1 MKKIKKTFLFLF
13 LMIILG
19 FLSTQLY
26 FLLQNN
32 IKYITL
38 SRVYSQKKE
47 LAEEKAK
54 IELLKEKKIRIE
66 EELSRYD
73 SNKSDL
79 NIIENLKSDIDK
91 VKKLAGLS
99 SVYGQGVIIIINDSD
114 IINNSR
120 EASSLIVH
128 DFDIQ
133 NIITD
138 LRNAGAE
145 AISVNGER
153 VVAGK
158 SKIKCAGPT
167 IQINKRVVAQP
178 FIIKAIGD
186 KYFLEAAINSPNG
199 YASVLKDWDIF
210 IEVNTS
216 VNIDIARYNGS
227 LDFKHIK
234 DYNGDEK

>member
-1 MKKIKKTFLFLF
+1 
-13 LMIILG
+13 MIILG